1 MVLNEINQ
9 HDLLDFAMAM
19 SCYDDGLQDICYV
32 VAWHGDDDNN
42 VAWHVSRL
50 WDYAGKF
57 WCVAAGSVQGPCG
70 DTGPVMACCW
80 CKSSCS
86 MLQ

>member
-32 VAWHGDDDNN
+32 VAWHGDDDND
-42 VAWHVSRL
+42 VA
-50 WDYAGKF
+50 
-57 WCVAAGSVQGPCG
+57 
-70 DTGPVMACCW
+70 
-80 CKSSCS
+80 
-86 MLQ
+86 

>member
-32 VAWHGDDDNN
+32 VVWHGDDDND
-42 VAWHVSRL
+42 VA
-50 WDYAGKF
+50 
-57 WCVAAGSVQGPCG
+57 
-70 DTGPVMACCW
+70 
-80 CKSSCS
+80 
-86 MLQ
+86 